1 MPQHNNQSNIT
12 LNQKDCMSTILIHKQ
27 SETNQI
33 QKTPKIKY
41 QDPAIENASQFHWE
55 DVAGLSWTLL
65 DEEDF

>member
-1 MPQHNNQSNIT
+1 
-12 LNQKDCMSTILIHKQ
+12 MSTILIHKQ

-41 QDPAIENASQFHWE
+41 TDPAIENASQFSWE

>member
-1 MPQHNNQSNIT
+1 
-12 LNQKDCMSTILIHKQ
+12 MSTILIHKQ

-41 QDPAIENASQFHWE
+41 LDPAIENASQFRWE